1 MFQSI
6 TNVKRDL
13 LKDNQVNTLY
23 SCVNFRNPTDNE
35 RRVISNYMI
44 NYLTAQLQKVKNSTI
59 YITVG
64 IVLVVLGTLIENIF
78 EDSMIGDIFGY
89 FPGLIGLL
97 LFSIG
102 LALSSWSSL
111 YKRMIGYF
119 QNNGIFYVA
128 DCVVQGPFYENKGNN
143 KQIEPQISLCNSN
156 YTPLPLTFF
165 VDYPT
170 PTDYNQGNYALLM
183 TFPKENVKL
192 RQTFVKAFTQS
203 MLFN

>member
-1 MFQSI
+1 MFQDM
-6 TNVKRDL
+6 TKFKKNL
-13 LKDNQVNTLY
+13 LKDNQVNILY
-23 SCVNFRNPTDNE
+23 NCVNFRNPTDNE
-35 RRVISNYMI
+35 RWLISNYMI

-64 IVLVVLGTLIENIF
+64 IVLVILGTLIENIF

-128 DCVVQGPFYENKGNN
+128 DCIVQGPFYDNKGNN